1 MGVTGFVFEL
11 VTVKQKLR
19 VLVADYIIALVLRI
33 VSRKR

>member
-11 VTVKQKLR
+11 VTVKPKLR